1 MDGWRFV
8 SGCSGICG
16 FQRLIIHNSKRER
29 WQFVNRYSCATVV
42 LILHYFMLKWNL
54 ILLFFAKKT
63 QWISGFR
70 AFQSLLSLR
79 SIKLFKFWG
88 GISFF
93 QHEVFVTAWFAS
105 THRIFKSVSKF
116 KWKLAKLVKSVF
128 FLFNSWCD
136 CTSDASANMW
146 ISLCLVSVSVLHFL
160 VVYSCWKTHKCKW
173 LVYLQGDFE

>member
-79 SIKLFKFWG
+79 SIKLKLFKFWG
-88 GISFF
+88 GFSFF

-116 KWKLAKLVKSVF
+116 KKFKLEVGKTCKISF
-128 FLFNSWCD
+128 FPFQLMVWLHLWCF
-136 CTSDASANMW
+136 S
-146 ISLCLVSVSVLHFL
+146 
-160 VVYSCWKTHKCKW
+160 
-173 LVYLQGDFE
+173 